1 MPSIITIQMRFDQF
15 PTIALLLFTLLLTPA
30 ASIAEGA
37 EKAVEI
43 ARQIRATYAAL
54 ESLSFNFSQTTSGQM
69 TGRPKVG
76 KGTAILAKPGKK
88 MLMRW
93 NYHTPEHQVMISDG
107 TSVSMYFEK
116 LNQMIV
122 ASTDQAQTDV
132 LFAFFS
138 GKDPLEDH
146 FLILDAELEM
156 DIEAARE
163 LSNLEVIQLR
173 PKNAETQ
180 IRTVHLWVDEEA
192 LIRRI
197 ELLDYFDTRTTLNL
211 SNIILNPLDLNDIA
225 DLNRRFEFT
234 PPEGTEIINQ

>member
-1 MPSIITIQMRFDQF
+1 MRSNQL
-15 PTIALLLFTLLLTPA
+15 PTILLLLVVTLLSTA
-30 ASIAEGA
+30 ASSYAEGA
-37 EKAVEI
+37 GKVVEI
-43 ARQIRATYAAL
+43 ARQIQATYAAL
-54 ESLSFNFSQTTSGQM
+54 ESLSFNFSQSTSGQM
-69 TGRPKVG
+69 TGRPKIG
-76 KGTAILAKPGKK
+76 KGTALLAKPGGKI
-88 MLMRW
+88 LMRW
-93 NYHTPEHQVMISDG
+93 NYHTPERQVIISDG

-122 ASTDQAQTDV
+122 SSTDRAQTDV
-132 LFAFFS
+132 LLAFFS

-180 IRTVHLWVDEEA
+180 IRTIHLWVDEEA

-211 SNIILNPLDLNDIA
+211 SNIVLNPLDLDDQA
-225 DLNRRFEFT
+225 DLDRRFDFA
-234 PPEGTEIINQ
+234 PPEGTEIIKQ

>member
-1 MPSIITIQMRFDQF
+1 MRSNQL
-15 PTIALLLFTLLLTPA
+15 PTILLLFAVTLLFTA
-30 ASIAEGA
+30 ASSNAEGA
-37 EKAVEI
+37 GKVVEI
-43 ARQIRATYAAL
+43 ARQIQATYAAL
-54 ESLSFNFSQTTSGQM
+54 ESLSFNFSQSTSGQM
-69 TGRPKVG
+69 TGRPKIG
-76 KGTAILAKPGKK
+76 KGTALLAKPGQKV
-88 MLMRW
+88 LMRW
-93 NYHTPEHQVMISDG
+93 NYHTPEHQVMISNG

-122 ASTDQAQTDV
+122 TSTDRAQTDV
-132 LFAFFS
+132 LLAFFS

-146 FLILDAELEM
+146 FLILQAELEM

-163 LSNLEVIQLR
+163 LGNLEVIQLR

-180 IRTVHLWVDEEA
+180 IRTIHLWVDEET

-211 SNIILNPLDLNDIA
+211 SNIVLNPLDINDQA
-225 DLNRRFEFT
+225 DLDRRFVFT